1 VTGWKNAIAR
11 TGAAGTVLTMDDAA
25 THTEATLIV
34 ATDGSALG
42 NPGPGGWAWY
52 ADGQFYGCGG
62 DPGPV
67 TNNQMEII
75 ALTRAMEALR
85 GRNVIFEVDSQ
96 YVINAVTK
104 WHFGWRKRE
113 WKNSKGEPVANRD
126 LLEVALG
133 LLEER
138 RKAGLTTDFRWVRGH
153 VGHPRNEQADRHA
166 RTMAETARR
175 TGRRTRTGVPG
186 TGPTGA

>member
-1 VTGWKNAIAR
+1 VKGVNDETKTW
-11 TGAAGTVLTMDDAA
+11 V
-25 THTEATLIV
+25 V

-52 ADGQFYGCGG
+52 VDDQCYGCGG

-75 ALTRAMEALR
+75 ALTRALEAMR
-85 GRNVIFEVDSQ
+85 GRHVLFEIDSQ

-104 WHFGWRKRE
+104 WHFGWRRRD

-126 LLEVALG
+126 LLEIALG
-133 LLEER
+133 LLAER
-138 RKAGLTTDFRWVRGH
+138 RRDGLITDFRWVRGH
-153 VGHPRNEQADRHA
+153 VGHPRNERADQHA
-166 RTMAETARR
+166 RTQAETARH
-175 TGRRTRTGVPG
+175 TGRRTRTGTIPSG
-186 TGPTGA
+186 M